1 MTSQRK
7 RTFEILPG
15 VYRIILPLPGEKPGP
30 MNVYLFTG
38 KPVTILDTGTLKSV
52 PVLKRE
58 LAGLGMTF
66 ADIEQI
72 VLTHGHIDHYGGAA
86 SIVREAGPGITV
98 AAHTEDLTLIEHGIE
113 VPKRQFARYYRLM
126 GAPFIFQVSLMAVQW
141 IFMSMAEK
149 CDVTRHLAD
158 GDTIDLGG
166 HRATVISTPGHTR
179 GSVSLYLKKESMVFP
194 GDHILGHITPNAFV
208 MLETDFVLPRR
219 MSQIEF
225 YESLG
230 KIEKLGPR
238 IAYPAHGQP
247 IEDVRGV
254 IGMFRDQFRQ
264 RQGNIL
270 SILAGGEHTVY
281 EIGRALFPDI
291 RGKRLPLEIFLMV
304 SEVYTH
310 LQVLEKEGRVASR
323 MRGSALRYRLS

>member
-230 KIEKLGPR
+230 KIEAR
-238 IAYPAHGQP
+238 AAH
-247 IEDVRGV
+247 
-254 IGMFRDQFRQ
+254 
-264 RQGNIL
+264 
-270 SILAGGEHTVY
+270 
-281 EIGRALFPDI
+281 
-291 RGKRLPLEIFLMV
+291 RLPGAR
-304 SEVYTH
+304 T
-310 LQVLEKEGRVASR
+310 AD
-323 MRGSALRYRLS
+323 

>member
-1 MTSQRK
+1 MASHKK

-15 VYRIILPLPGEKPGP
+15 VYRIILPLAGEKPGP

-38 KPVTILDTGTLKSV
+38 KPVTIIDTGTLKSV

-58 LAGLGMTF
+58 LAGIGMSF
-66 ADIEQI
+66 SDIEQI

-86 SIVREAGPGITV
+86 SIVREAGRHVTV
-98 AAHTEDLTLIEHGIE
+98 AAHAEDLNLIEHGLE

-126 GAPFIFQVSLMAVQW
+126 GAPFVFQLSLMAVQW
-141 IFMSMAEK
+141 IFMSMAET
-149 CDVTRHLAD
+149 CRVTRRIAD
-158 GDTIDLGG
+158 GDTLDLGG
-166 HRATVISTPGHTR
+166 HRAVVISTPGHTR
-179 GSVSLYLKKESMVFP
+179 GSVSLHLEKENIVFP

-208 MLETDFVLPRR
+208 MLESDFVLPRR
-219 MSQIEF
+219 MSQVEF

-230 KIEKLGPR
+230 KIEKIAPR
-238 IAYPAHGQP
+238 IAYPAHGEP
-247 IEDVRGV
+247 IEDVRGL
-254 IGMFRDQFRQ
+254 IGMFRDQFRL
-264 RQGNIL
+264 RQGKIL
-270 SILAGGEHTVY
+270 SLLAGGERTVY

-323 MRGSALRYRLS
+323 KRGSALRYRLS